1 MSGGLRCCL
10 NPGLVALQRRRR
22 RRGTPGRSSRMV
34 ALAEVARRRGRWF
47 AVARRRRGGRD
58 APAARRRRGTPVRST
73 LVEGGRGSPTR
84 RRSSRVVA
92 LVGCAT
98 SRAAGARR
106 GRWGYSSTRVVALVG
121 CRGGLMEIVDIVNN
135 FPGQA
140 HRWLVDEGGGDCS
153 TSTRAAEFPGW
164 LVGDEGI
171 KPHIVHFEM
180 GDAAGDCEQVVCYTT

>member
-34 ALAEVARRRGRWF
+34 AL
-47 AVARRRRGGRD
+47 
-58 APAARRRRGTPVRST
+58 
-73 LVEGGRGSPTR
+73 
-84 RRSSRVVA
+84 
-92 LVGCAT
+92 VGCAT

-121 CRGGLMEIVDIVNN
+121 CRVGLMEIVDIVNN

-140 HRWLVDEGGGDCS
+140 HRWLVDEGGRGSPRWLDVDQAAGAR
-153 TSTRAAEFPGW
+153 RAARRRRGSLRSPGVAVAGAGGPCGRRRRGGAGG
-164 LVGDEGI
+164 LVGGGGAAEGGGGCLQGWATENC
-171 KPHIVHFEM
+171 V
-180 GDAAGDCEQVVCYTT
+180 

>member
-1 MSGGLRCCL
+1 RWHWSP
-10 NPGLVALQRRRR
+10 PGLDDDQAAGARRGARR
-22 RRGTPGRSSRMV
+22 RRGTPG
-34 ALAEVARRRGRWF
+34 
-47 AVARRRRGGRD
+47 
-58 APAARRRRGTPVRST
+58 RST

-140 HRWLVDEGGGDCS
+140 HRWLVDEGGRGSPRWLDVDQAAGAR
-153 TSTRAAEFPGW
+153 RAARRRRGS
-164 LVGDEGI
+164 LSSSGLDVDEG
-171 KPHIVHFEM
+171 
-180 GDAAGDCEQVVCYTT
+180 GGSSARRRRGNAGALVEGGGARRGQ